1 MPCESCGI
9 RPNPLSVALN
19 FNLPQKIDLGEAKEF
34 SFALTG
40 LFEGGKTDSL
50 QTKDS
55 GIVSYGKFQA
65 TLASGSL
72 EKVLR
77 EYLVN
82 SNTSTA
88 HELRSFLPSVKA
100 RDISLRSNNAFLSLL
115 KDAAKEHTMENA
127 QNVVFSKDYWEPAAK
142 IASQLGLQSKIAYA
156 IFFDTKIQGGLEKI
170 LRNTTN
176 KIGSRSITE
185 KDFLN
190 ELLNERTIYLKN
202 IAIAKRANG
211 DKQTAKLLESSIMH
225 RISKLK
231 RMV

>member
-142 IASQLGLQSKIAYA
+142 IASQLGLQSKI
-156 IFFDTKIQGGLEKI
+156 QGGLEKI